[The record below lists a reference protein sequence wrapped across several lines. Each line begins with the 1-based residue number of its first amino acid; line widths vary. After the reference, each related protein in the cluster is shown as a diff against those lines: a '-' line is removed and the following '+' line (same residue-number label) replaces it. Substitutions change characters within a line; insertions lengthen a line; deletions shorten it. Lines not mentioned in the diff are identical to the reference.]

1 MMVGADVSTELW
13 RHPLVLIVAVLLVVV
28 VVVINVVVVVASCV
42 IVVVF
47 VYGSKKVEKDYNIH
61 GTELWPMV

>member
-28 VVVINVVVVVASCV
+28 VVINVVVVASCV

-47 VYGSKKVEKDYNIH
+47 VYGSKKVEKGIH

>member
-28 VVVINVVVVVASCV
+28 VVINVVVVASCV